1 MHLNGLLDKANGQL
15 CGDILNNPNVG
26 RLANACRILAQ
37 WSRLFKKINDGHAI
51 AFPLELLAE
60 MNTTRLSTVR
70 FLELIQVLQHILK
83 EIPQEKNE
91 KKRIALA
98 IELRAKYRKADLGA
112 GIKERLQQLSQGKL
126 PQEEKEMD
134 ENAEEAKD

>member
-1 MHLNGLLDKANGQL
+1 MEQIVQEDQRWPRNCVSPGTP
-15 CGDILNNPNVG
+15 CGDEYNKNVYRALSWVDSG
-26 RLANACRILAQ
+26 VAAY
-37 WSRLFKKINDGHAI
+37 
-51 AFPLELLAE
+51 LERDTAG
-60 MNTTRLSTVR
+60 
-70 FLELIQVLQHILK
+70 
-83 EIPQEKNE
+83 KNE